1 MNNAIKRQRAFTWI
15 HKWIGL
21 AIGIQVT
28 IWVASGLVMVLYDI
42 EAVRGEHRA
51 ERGYSGPV
59 VTDGVIPVT
68 QALAAYDGEARSIT
82 LRPSAGRALY
92 RIEGS
97 AGEVLLNAQTGTEAA
112 ALGEADIRS
121 LAAKAYKGEAE
132 IGAARLLTE
141 APIEWRSY
149 VPVWQVEFDD
159 GAATRLYLNPVT
171 GDVETVRTRLWRVY
185 DIAWMLHIMDYRT
198 RTDFNNW
205 LVKLSSGLGL
215 AVSLSG
221 LILLFYR
228 LFKPWWTRRR
238 FRRGGG
244 VRARNERE
252 RQPDTRTE
260 PQGGPR

>member
-121 LAAKAYKGEAE
+121 LAAKAYTGEAE

-149 VPVWQVEFDD
+149 VP
-159 GAATRLYLNPVT
+159 
-171 GDVETVRTRLWRVY
+171 
-185 DIAWMLHIMDYRT
+185 
-198 RTDFNNW
+198 
-205 LVKLSSGLGL
+205 
-215 AVSLSG
+215 VSLSG